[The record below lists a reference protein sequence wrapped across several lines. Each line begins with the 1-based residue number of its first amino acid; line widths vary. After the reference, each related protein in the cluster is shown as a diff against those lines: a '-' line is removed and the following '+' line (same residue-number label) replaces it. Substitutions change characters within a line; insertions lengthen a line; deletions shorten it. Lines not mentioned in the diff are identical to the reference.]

1 MTKNIF
7 ISMKSIQNSPD
18 GEVVQNA
25 GPFKGQYYFIDG
37 YHYCLYEELM
47 EGVEHP
53 IKSRLKFN
61 EEKVFLHKSGD
72 ISFDTVFEVGND
84 HISNYNTMF
93 GPICIKTITKQL
105 CVNDTSDMINISLH
119 YDSVMAD
126 NYSTDTNMHI
136 CIKNA

>member
-1 MTKNIF
+1 MVLEGGIGMRE
-7 ISMKSIQNSPD
+7 ISKP
-18 GEVVQNA
+18 
-25 GPFKGQYYFIDG
+25 KYFTRI
-37 YHYCLYEELM
+37 L
-47 EGVEHP
+47 
-53 IKSRLKFN
+53 
-61 EEKVFLHKSGD
+61 
-72 ISFDTVFEVGND
+72 DT
-84 HISNYNTMF
+84 SNYNTMF